1 MKHLMELGR
10 QFIRDTG
17 APPWLTVAA
26 QRAGLDFFL
35 TLAISRAWAKV
46 RPEVDSGLVDWSV
59 SDWTTEFLRVVVQ
72 IPPALLA
79 QYLTPQ
85 RLKAVSARLAVLQE
99 DNNDLVVRT
108 VIDIKSST
116 WSG

>member
-1 MKHLMELGR
+1 MELGR

-46 RPEVDSGLVDWSV
+46 RPEVDSGFVDWSV

-79 QYLTPQ
+79 
-85 RLKAVSARLAVLQE
+85 ARGESRGSGLAAA
-99 DNNDLVVRT
+99 R
-108 VIDIKSST
+108 SSFVH
-116 WSG
+116 